1 MRELQRMLA
10 MGMGGSLSWQISSGE
25 ITYLMQGQ
33 MSTKFGTRIAMEMK
47 SMEKQSAFP
56 MFAQLNCGFH
66 LNFHTN
72 TPT

>member
-33 MSTKFGTRIAMEMK
+33 MSTKFGTSIAVEMK
-47 SMEKQSAFP
+47 KYGKSVFP

>member
-47 SMEKQSAFP
+47 KYGETKCISNACTIKLWVPS
-56 MFAQLNCGFH
+56 
-66 LNFHTN
+66 
-72 TPT
+72 